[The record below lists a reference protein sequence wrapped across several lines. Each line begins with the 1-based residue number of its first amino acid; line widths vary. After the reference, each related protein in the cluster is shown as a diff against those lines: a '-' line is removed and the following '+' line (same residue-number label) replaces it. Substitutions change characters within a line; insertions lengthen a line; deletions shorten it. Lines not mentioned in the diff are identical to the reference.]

1 MVFWKTFSLI
11 IFLLLWTFSLIWT
24 ILAGTKGGH
33 KTGIGCI
40 LLCTATG
47 AFENTFVVGVAVLTV
62 ELVVPD
68 ADVGAGAAVAELH
81 VADAAL
87 EAPQVVEQPQRL
99 DYHGGTAT

>member
-1 MVFWKTFSLI
+1 M
-11 IFLLLWTFSLIWT
+11 
-24 ILAGTKGGH
+24 
-33 KTGIGCI
+33 
-40 LLCTATG
+40 
-47 AFENTFVVGVAVLTV
+47 

-99 DYHGGTAT
+99 DYHGGTATCE